1 MDLVV
6 IGGGHIGSY
15 HARQLLKAVRRG
27 DVSGRVKVVDR
38 DEGCI
43 AFTQMRGE
51 VEPVVSD
58 WLQFML
64 GWLGKPGSGDCLVPA
79 PVAPHLTWEWLAAE
93 LGASPFDPPGGWGL
107 PYEQAGRAGELF
119 LSAAAWRCPATCVEP
134 AHCPVLHGPRDWDL
148 GDLIAERAT
157 AFGYEP
163 AVFRCVHLAGGVGAV
178 PVRDLLEARQR
189 LASAPS
195 GTRALVAL
203 SSRCHAAVGALSL
216 G

>member
-38 DEGCI
+38 DEGCV
-43 AFTQMRGE
+43 AFTQMRDE
-51 VEPVVSD
+51 IEPVVSD

-64 GWLGKPGSGDCLVPA
+64 GWLGSTADGDHLVPA

-93 LGASPFDPPGGWGL
+93 LGASPADPPSGWGL
-107 PYEQAGRAGELF
+107 PYEQPGRAGELF

-148 GDLIAERAT
+148 GDLIAERAL

-163 AVFRCVHLAGGVGAV
+163 AVLRCVHLAGGVGAV

-189 LASAPS
+189 LKSARS